1 MSNISLG
8 WTENFTIKHLNKT
21 CSKWSKDRDLT
32 VINWTILTFFIYANN
47 YCSQNLFKTTLNIKD
62 DISISIAGVRHWNRP
77 NGSAYGVSDSLYER
91 NPATYEQ
98 AGHPIAD
105 TFAVVARKNSA
116 ILVSMSNVYG
126 YFVVKFPEILF
137 FCENCWLMKT

>member
-1 MSNISLG
+1 MCKV
-8 WTENFTIKHLNKT
+8 TVLN
-21 CSKWSKDRDLT
+21 L
-32 VINWTILTFFIYANN
+32 TILILFIYAKN
-47 YCSQNLFKTTLNIKD
+47 YCAKNLQFKTTFNIKD
-62 DISISIAGVRHWNRP
+62 DISTSIAGVRHWNRP

-116 ILVSMSNVYG
+116 ILVSMPNVHG
-126 YFVVKFPEILF
+126 FFVVKFPEIRF
-137 FCENCWLMKT
+137 FCENF